1 MTHAAPTVASAQAVE
16 LARWGLAAALV
27 LLAVAAIALVI
38 VLSRR
43 RGERP
48 PPEPRAPTP
57 VAVPPPLPPPRRAA
71 PSGSRS
77 SPPRRSLAFAGGGG
91 GGLAVVTS
99 GLVCPT
105 CRTEYQGKSFC
116 ERDGR
121 RLVPAEEM
129 LAGARSAG
137 GMCTSCG
144 RAYEPG
150 LRRCPH
156 DGGEVIPALLYLATR
171 RRRDQ
176 APTGV
181 LAKVC
186 PACRQRS
193 DLAARFCG
201 RDGQELVV
209 IN

>member
-1 MTHAAPTVASAQAVE
+1 VEPAALTVASARAVE
-16 LARWGLAAALV
+16 LARWGLAIALV
-27 LLAVAAIALVI
+27 LLAIAAIALVAL
-38 VLSRR
+38 VARR
-43 RGERP
+43 RRDAEPEVPVEAPPAP
-48 PPEPRAPTP
+48 PP
-57 VAVPPPLPPPRRAA
+57 VPRRAA
-71 PSGSRS
+71 PA
-77 SPPRRSLAFAGGGG
+77 PPRRPPAAPRHAMVMAGGA
-91 GGLAVVTS
+91 LAVVST

-116 ERDGR
+116 ERDAR

-137 GMCTSCG
+137 GMCTTCG
-144 RAYEPG
+144 RAFEPG

-156 DGGEVIPALLYLATR
+156 DSGEIIPAVLFQATR
-171 RRRDQ
+171 RRREM

-181 LAKVC
+181 MAKVC
-186 PACRQRS
+186 PVCRERS
-193 DLAARFCG
+193 DLSARFCG

>member
-1 MTHAAPTVASAQAVE
+1 MNVATVA
-16 LARWGLAAALV
+16 LARLGLGIALALLVVAAVA
-27 LLAVAAIALVI
+27 LLAVALR
-38 VLSRR
+38 RR
-43 RGERP
+43 RGAAAA
-48 PPEPRAPTP
+48 PEAGVVEMRAALAT
-57 VAVPPPLPPPRRAA
+57 PPPLPRRSAPPVIRRSAPPR
-71 PSGSRS
+71 
-77 SPPRRSLAFAGGGG
+77 PPQVALAGGA
-91 GGLAVVTS
+91 LAVVST

-116 ERDGR
+116 ERDAR

-129 LAGARSAG
+129 LAGTRSAG

-144 RAYEPG
+144 RAFEPG

-156 DGGEVIPALLYLATR
+156 DGGDVIPSMLFQATR
-171 RRRDQ
+171 RRREI

-181 LAKVC
+181 MAKVC
-186 PACRQRS
+186 PVCRERS
-193 DLAARFCG
+193 DLSARFCG

>member
-1 MTHAAPTVASAQAVE
+1 PARRAHAAGRSRAGEHLLGRHETTRVA
-16 LARWGLAAALV
+16 
-27 LLAVAAIALVI
+27 
-38 VLSRR
+38 
-43 RGERP
+43 
-48 PPEPRAPTP
+48 
-57 VAVPPPLPPPRRAA
+57 
-71 PSGSRS
+71 
-77 SPPRRSLAFAGGGG
+77 
-91 GGLAVVTS
+91 LAVVST

-116 ERDGR
+116 ERDAR

-137 GMCTSCG
+137 GMCTTCG
-144 RAYEPG
+144 RAFEPG

-156 DGGEVIPALLYLATR
+156 DGGEIIPAVLFQATR
-171 RRRDQ
+171 RRREM

-186 PACRQRS
+186 PVCRERS

>member
-1 MTHAAPTVASAQAVE
+1 MEPAALTVASARAVE
-16 LARWGLAAALV
+16 LARWGLAIALV
-27 LLAVAAIALVI
+27 LLAVAAIALV
-38 VLSRR
+38 VLAARR
-43 RGERP
+43 RREVEPEVQVESP
-48 PPEPRAPTP
+48 PP
-57 VAVPPPLPPPRRAA
+57 PPPVPRRAA
-71 PSGSRS
+71 PS
-77 SPPRRSLAFAGGGG
+77 PPRRPPAAPRHAMVMAGGA
-91 GGLAVVTS
+91 LAVVST

-116 ERDGR
+116 ERDAR

-137 GMCTSCG
+137 GMCTTCG
-144 RAYEPG
+144 RAFEPG

-156 DGGEVIPALLYLATR
+156 DGGEIIPAVLFQATR
-171 RRRDQ
+171 RRREL

-181 LAKVC
+181 MAKVC
-186 PACRQRS
+186 PVCRERS
-193 DLAARFCG
+193 DLSARFCG

>member
-1 MTHAAPTVASAQAVE
+1 MEPAALTVASARAVE
-16 LARWGLAAALV
+16 LARWGLAIALV
-27 LLAVAAIALVI
+27 LLAVAAIALVVI
-38 VLSRR
+38 AARR
-43 RGERP
+43 RREVEPEERP
-48 PPEPRAPTP
+48 APAP
-57 VAVPPPLPPPRRAA
+57 MPPPVPRRAA
-71 PSGSRS
+71 PS
-77 SPPRRSLAFAGGGG
+77 PPRRPPPARHSVVMAGGA
-91 GGLAVVTS
+91 LAVVST

-116 ERDGR
+116 ERDAR

-137 GMCTSCG
+137 GMCTTCG
-144 RAYEPG
+144 RAFEPG

-156 DGGEVIPALLYLATR
+156 DGGEIIPAVLFQATR
-171 RRRDQ
+171 RRREM

-186 PACRQRS
+186 PVCRERS

>member
-1 MTHAAPTVASAQAVE
+1 VIRRSAPP
-16 LARWGLAAALV
+16 
-27 LLAVAAIALVI
+27 
-38 VLSRR
+38 
-43 RGERP
+43 RP
-48 PPEPRAPTP
+48 PQ
-57 VAVPPPLPPPRRAA
+57 V
-71 PSGSRS
+71 
-77 SPPRRSLAFAGGGG
+77 AFAGGA
-91 GGLAVVTS
+91 LAVVST

-105 CRTEYQGKSFC
+105 CRTEYQGKTFC
-116 ERDGR
+116 ERDAR

-144 RAYEPG
+144 RAFEPG

-156 DGGEVIPALLYLATR
+156 DGGDVIPSVLFQATR
-171 RRRDQ
+171 RRREI

-186 PACRQRS
+186 PVCRERS
-193 DLAARFCG
+193 DLSARFCG